1 MKRELKQKIMALVKD
16 DLTAIEAAL
25 VENLTPHL
33 DLVKEVASH
42 ILFAGGKRLRPLLMV
57 LSARIC
63 GYRGNYDK
71 TFSTIFE
78 YLHAA
83 TLLHDDLIDGADT
96 RRGRPVANRLWDNA
110 TVVLVGDFLLARG
123 LSIAARTGIPEVISV
138 IAHITEEMSQGEI
151 HQLMRKG
158 ALDLSEAEYLD
169 IIRRKTAVLF
179 QGACRI
185 SALIAHAPRA
195 AEEALA
201 AFGFNLG
208 MAFQMADDLL
218 DYTLDSR
225 ILGKGVGADLKEGK
239 LTLPLIYALVRA
251 KPADRRELQRIISDP
266 GFSEQDFKALI
277 GLLDTWGGIA
287 YTRNLAETH
296 IIAAK
301 EALSIF
307 DEAQSK
313 QILLHI
319 ADYALAREA

>member
-1 MKRELKQKIMALVKD
+1 MNRELKQKIMVLVKD
-16 DLTAIEAAL
+16 DLAAIEAAL
-25 VENLTPHL
+25 AENLTPHL
-33 DLVKEVASH
+33 ELVKNVASH

-57 LSARIC
+57 LCARIC
-63 GYRGNYDK
+63 GYRGSYDK

-83 TLLHDDLIDGADT
+83 TLLHDDLIDGAAT
-96 RRGRPVANRLWDNA
+96 RRGRTVANRLWDPA
-110 TVVLVGDFLLARG
+110 TVVLVGDFLLARS

-138 IAHITEEMSQGEI
+138 ISHITEEMSQGEI

-158 ALDLSEAEYLD
+158 SLDLSEAEYLN

-185 SALIAHAPRA
+185 SALIADAPKA
-195 AEEALA
+195 VEEALA

-225 ILGKGVGADLKEGK
+225 MLGKGVGADLKEGK
-239 LTLPLIYALVRA
+239 LTLPVIYALLQADSV
-251 KPADRRELQRIISDP
+251 DRRQLTKIISDP
-266 GFSEQDFKALI
+266 GLSEQDFKFLI
-277 GLLDTWGGIA
+277 GRLERLGGIA
-287 YTRNLAETH
+287 YTRNQAETY

-307 DEAQSK
+307 EEGQTK
-313 QILLHI
+313 QILLHL